1 MSTNAPR
8 GHQRPTFASLTNC
21 EIEHSC
27 VRFGVCG
34 EVRSQSQRHTLCE
47 RRPLFQILNQNKQ
60 IAFDFRLLLFVLW
73 SQYFTV
79 ARTRIQFKKSIKPS
93 CYIPDVTGLLNPFV
107 LVCLLNVYLYA
118 IPCLVPNVFHE
129 VRSQS
134 TFIGSNR
141 LV

>member
-8 GHQRPTFASLTNC
+8 GHQRPTFASHTNC

-47 RRPLFQILNQNKQ
+47 RRPLFQNKQ
-60 IAFDFRLLLFVLW
+60 LAFAFRLLLFVLW

-93 CYIPDVTGLLNPFV
+93 CYIPDVTGLLSPFV
-107 LVCLLNVYLYA
+107 LVCLPNVYLYGVDYA
-118 IPCLVPNVFHE
+118 IPCLVPNIFHE

-134 TFIGSNR
+134 TFIGSHR